1 MSRRENVAVTLAC
14 GLTGEIVRTFGEV
27 RLRVFGTSMVPSI
40 LPGDL
45 ISVQRAGVSEISIGE
60 IVLYA
65 REERLFAHRV
75 VGAALVSDSGGL
87 QVEPTPVSG
96 GLHASLEAFSVKVE
110 PTPVQERL
118 ITRGDRLR
126 YDDPAISSAEL
137 VGRVISV
144 ERKGA
149 KIDFSV
155 WHGEWTRP
163 LIRLLRASDF
173 AANVYVRI
181 VKLLPERA
189 RSRLG
194 GMPLQ
199 PSPAND

>member
-1 MSRRENVAVTLAC
+1 MSGRENVAATLAC

-27 RLRVFGTSMVPSI
+27 RLRVFGTSMVPAI

-45 ISVQRAGVSEISIGE
+45 ISVQRAGVPEISIGE
-60 IVLYA
+60 IVLYS
-65 REERLFAHRV
+65 RDGRLFAHRV
-75 VGAALVSDSGGL
+75 VGTARLSG
-87 QVEPTPVSG
+87 SG
-96 GLHASLEAFSVKVE
+96 GLHASLEAFSVKVPARPAGGE
-110 PTPVQERL
+110 PTPVQARL

-126 YDDPAISSAEL
+126 YDDPAVSSAEL
-137 VGRVISV
+137 VGRVTCV
-144 ERKGA
+144 ERRGA
-149 KIDFSV
+149 EVDFSA

-173 AANVYVRI
+173 AANFYVRI
-181 VKLLPERA
+181 VKLRPERA
-189 RSRLG
+189 RSRPG